1 MSERRRTRRG
11 SRSSRQVR
19 EPSRPPAVLELSRL
33 VRDYGR
39 TRALGPINL
48 SVDDG
53 EVVALMGP
61 NGAGKSTLLAIAAG
75 LLDPT
80 AGEVA
85 VCGGQPGSM
94 LARAQVSYVPDTPVL
109 YDDLSI
115 GETAEF
121 VARLHAA
128 PDWRERLDELLERFG
143 TRGPGRCS
151 PFDAEPRPAAA
162 RGARHRP
169 RPPVPAAAPRRAV
182 CHPRPVIDGAR
193 GPGAGGGREGRGDP
207 ALLASARPPPRELP
221 PRAAF
226 GRADRPA
233 SQRLASGLSPR

>member
-1 MSERRRTRRG
+1 VSERRRTRRG

-143 TRGPGRCS
+143 LEDRADALPSTLSRGLRQRAGLVIGLVRPFRLLLLDEPFATLDQSSMELVGRVLEEE
-151 PFDAEPRPAAA
+151 AGKGAAILLSS
-162 RGARHRP
+162 HQHDHLP
-169 RPPVPAAAPRRAV
+169 ESCRRV
-182 CHPRPVIDGAR
+182 QLS
-193 GPGAGGGREGRGDP
+193 EGRIVQ
-207 ALLASARPPPRELP
+207 PR
-221 PRAAF
+221 
-226 GRADRPA
+226 
-233 SQRLASGLSPR
+233 SV

>member
-1 MSERRRTRRG
+1 LSERRRTRRG

-128 PDWRERLDELLERFG
+128 PDWRERLVELLERFG
-143 TRGPGRCS
+143 LEDRADALPSTLSRGLRQRAGLVIGLVRPFRLLLLDEPFATLDQSSMELVGRVLEEE
-151 PFDAEPRPAAA
+151 AGKGAAILLSS
-162 RGARHRP
+162 HQHDHLP
-169 RPPVPAAAPRRAV
+169 ESCRRV
-182 CHPRPVIDGAR
+182 QLS
-193 GPGAGGGREGRGDP
+193 EGRIVQ
-207 ALLASARPPPRELP
+207 PR
-221 PRAAF
+221 
-226 GRADRPA
+226 
-233 SQRLASGLSPR
+233 SV